1 LAELRSG
8 NAATVAEQL
17 LPQSEANDLPAPF
30 IASQFTTAT
39 DDVRVSNGRIPTSD
53 AAWQSRDCGAKD
65 CKAS

>member
-17 LPQSEANDLPAPF
+17 LPQSEANDLPAPV
-30 IASQFTTAT
+30 IASQFTTAI
-39 DDVRVSNGRIPTSD
+39 DDARVSNGGISTSD
-53 AAWQSRDCGAKD
+53 AAWR